1 MFIIMALFHTKTF
14 TKNDDYMT
22 PSSAWQAIQ
31 HIIPQNKTI
40 WECFYGDGSS
50 GDNLRELGF
59 DVIHE
64 DMDFFKNDVG
74 DVLVSNP
81 PFTIKKEV
89 FTRLKELGKP
99 FIMIA
104 PCSMI
109 NTNYI
114 HQLFQKDTDLQIVI
128 PAKRIQFLK
137 VGEECSGR
145 CNFDCFYYC
154 YKIGLEQS
162 ITWL

>member
-1 MFIIMALFHTKTF
+1 MASFNTKTF

-22 PSSAWQAIQ
+22 PASAWQAIQ
-31 HIIPQNKTI
+31 HIIPDNKTI
-40 WECFYGDGSS
+40 WECFYGDGTS
-50 GDNLRELGF
+50 GDHLRALGF
-59 DVIHE
+59 DVIHK
-64 DMDFFKNDVG
+64 DIDFFKNDVG

-104 PCSMI
+104 PSSMI
-109 NTNYI
+109 NTKYMR
-114 HQLFQKDTDLQIVI
+114 QLFQKDNALQIVI

-137 VGEECSGR
+137 VGEECPGR

-154 YKIGLEQS
+154 YKIGLDES